1 MTHQLEL
8 DFEDQSKFKEQS
20 VEDQGPVIV
29 RLKKSFSWQSTYHK
43 YPFYLA
49 EADPNREYAED
60 EIYTEIFRTGSPPV
74 SSGKGQHDWVK
85 AVFGIEVDLA
95 EREVVINGI
104 GLVEKVKDDRYCLT
118 EAAVELGRSYARDP
132 GGQGWRFT
140 FAEILAKFDVRTRV
154 VLYHMGILGYGLYFP
169 DDPTSNGLGKKMSHA
184 QLVSRGETVPFLT
197 KIPEDEQMPGGRTK
211 VFNQLLDRY
220 RLEAFG
226 SFLAQ
231 KVEAKGLDLS
241 AGIEYQG
248 GKSIFR
254 GRKRIYPEPSTNDL
268 HLYLKQSLSLF
279 MDIGVLTYDPARKA
293 WGVDYRQ
300 ANEIFSPEVAADLFT
315 DQRDELFYEAL
326 RNTYAVLA
334 DQEGLAHVRVLRDQV
349 CDALTIPAGQ
359 RISYFNRQVA
369 RLLSEGRL
377 SIGKTLGWHGS
388 DTDALFGDRSKE
400 YVKLV
405 F

>member
-8 DFEDQSKFKEQS
+8 DFEDQSKLKEQS

-49 EADPNREYAED
+49 EADPDREYTRD
-60 EIYTEIFRTGSPPV
+60 EVYTVVFKTPTGPTT
-74 SSGKGQHDWVK
+74 KAKYDWVN
-85 AVFGIEVDLA
+85 AAFGIEVDA
-95 EREVVINGI
+95 DEREVVVDGI
-104 GLVEKVKDDRYCLT
+104 GLIKKTDNDRYRLT
-118 EAAVELGRSYARDP
+118 EAAIKLGRSYAQDP

-154 VLYHMGILGYGLYFP
+154 VLYHLGILGYGLYFP
-169 DDPTSNGLGKKMSHA
+169 DDPTSNGFGKKMSHA

-211 VFNQLLDRY
+211 IFNQLLDRY
-220 RLEAFG
+220 RLEVFG

-231 KVEAKGLDLS
+231 KVEAEGLDLS

-279 MDIGVLTYDPARKA
+279 MDTGVLTYDPARNA
-293 WGVDYRQ
+293 WSVDYRR
-300 ANEIFSPEVAADLFT
+300 ASEIFCPEVTADLFT
-315 DQRDELFYEAL
+315 DPRDELFYEAL

-334 DQEGLAHVRVLRDQV
+334 DQEGLAHVRLLRDRV
-349 CDALTIPAGQ
+349 CDTLDVPAGQ

-377 SIGKTLGWHGS
+377 SIGQTLGWHGS